1 MMGKPVI
8 LVGKH
13 YWQRYNWWDTLLH
26 ICQLVS
32 GKSDNQSNEPLPKMS
47 WIRRSTYGP
56 FYSEV

>member
-47 WIRRSTYGP
+47 
-56 FYSEV
+56 